1 MNLKLVQRC
10 SDHRWLYEVVNSKHE
25 GQAACAKLRC
35 TDEKQLS
42 RQLWRRIL
50 YEPLMPLWSTH
61 ASLDTQT
68 WPNVLTASIQRQSL
82 ISDSGPSTCNWNLSS
97 SPPPPVG
104 LYANSHP
111 QTRDSSKI
119 RRSQNDCD
127 SAVVQMSLG
136 RDYRIAAVG
145 RPVVWP

>member
-1 MNLKLVQRC
+1 MI
-10 SDHRWLYEVVNSKHE
+10 
-25 GQAACAKLRC
+25 AAPARVI
-35 TDEKQLS
+35 EIY
-42 RQLWRRIL
+42 RR
-50 YEPLMPLWSTH
+50 
-61 ASLDTQT
+61 
-68 WPNVLTASIQRQSL
+68 
-82 ISDSGPSTCNWNLSS
+82 
-97 SPPPPVG
+97 PPPPVG